1 MLQASYKN
9 VSGKVYEQLKAI
21 SSFAA
26 SDLILRC
33 SWSVPQR
40 QDFGADA
47 TSSMAKENVSRKKK
61 KLLEAKYTRKKK
73 WLKGGILYN
82 IAYTQRW
89 AKVDVYSPRQTGYK
103 SAKKAKQ
110 NSDTKKRVVWVDE
123 EPPGGQT
130 CVHVRLEQ
138 LQRTLEYHR
147 QTCRR
152 SCNTPPTFCKIQAC
166 ALCKTSFCS
175 ARQGKEQVVSGNV
188 LSFSQ
193 SCIMRHGIW
202 TYTINWSDRQTG
214 NVTIYITFQ
223 CHYRSFIFKKINI
236 YIVI

>member
-9 VSGKVYEQLKAI
+9 VSGKVYVQLEAI
-21 SSFAA
+21 SSFTA

-33 SWSVPQR
+33 SRSVPQR
-40 QDFGADA
+40 QDFEADA

-61 KLLEAKYTRKKK
+61 KKKKKMTWGKTHGEKKK
-73 WLKGGILYN
+73 WLKGGMLYN
-82 IAYTQRW
+82 IVYTQRW

-110 NSDTKKRVVWVDE
+110 NSDTKKRVIRVDE

-152 SCNTPPTFCKIQAC
+152 SCNTPSTFCKIQAC

-175 ARQGKEQVVSGNV
+175 ARQEKAQVVSGNV
-188 LSFSQ
+188 LSLSQ

-202 TYTINWSDRQTG
+202 TYTILKIWCVSSDRQTG
-214 NVTIYITFQ
+214 NITFH
-223 CHYRSFIFKKINI
+223 CHYLSFIFF
-236 YIVI
+236 

>member
-9 VSGKVYEQLKAI
+9 ISGKVYVQLNAI
-21 SSFAA
+21 SSFTA

-33 SWSVPQR
+33 SRSVPQR
-40 QDFGADA
+40 QDFEADA

-61 KLLEAKYTRKKK
+61 KWLEATHEKKKK

-82 IAYTQRW
+82 IVYTQRW

-110 NSDTKKRVVWVDE
+110 NSDTKKRVIRVDE

-152 SCNTPPTFCKIQAC
+152 SCNTPSTFCKIQAC

-175 ARQGKEQVVSGNV
+175 ARQEKEQVVSGNV
-188 LSFSQ
+188 LSLWVLHHATWDLN
-193 SCIMRHGIW
+193 IHDKLIW
-202 TYTINWSDRQTG
+202 SSNW
-214 NVTIYITFQ
+214 
-223 CHYRSFIFKKINI
+223 
-236 YIVI
+236 